1 MSGVRKLAK
10 GGTMEEDLE
19 LCNCDCLCSNNK
31 KIKGIICIGAGIV
44 VATIG
49 IISIISNVNKCQK

>member
-1 MSGVRKLAK
+1 
-10 GGTMEEDLE
+10 MEEDLE
-19 LCNCDCLCSNNK
+19 LCNCDCLCPTNK

-44 VATIG
+44 MATIG